1 MQPEVSLQFAH
12 SQAACVHGVSA
23 CTTNGQNSFRAG
35 EGASVFLVDEDGL
48 GAKLGVTD
56 LGDGAAASW
65 PSCLDGDGLDG
76 NKSYLDDGDGD
87 FPQCKT
93 AEDGACGAPPNCL
106 DGLGDDDHPPWPRED
121 DGLGVKP
128 GNTDAGD
135 GAGNNCSS
143 SCNSTARQPRSCGFT
158 EQ

>member
-1 MQPEVSLQFAH
+1 M
-12 SQAACVHGVSA
+12 SA

-158 EQ
+158 KQ